1 VAELHIASCVARV
14 HPEAI
19 DTAIVS
25 IEAVIGS
32 AISAR
37 DGNSNG
43 KVIVV
48 IEGSS
53 TGALLDQMEE
63 IRNIP
68 GVLSIEMVY
77 QHAEEI
83 SIMEEFLE

>member
-1 VAELHIASCVARV
+1 VAELHIASCVTRV
-14 HPEAI
+14 RSDAIEA
-19 DTAIVS
+19 AIVS
-25 IEAVIGS
+25 IETVIGC

-37 DGNSNG
+37 DRNSNG

-48 IEGSS
+48 IEGGS
-53 TGALLDQMEE
+53 TGALLDQMEK

-83 SIMEEFLE
+83 SLMEELLV